1 MADATPTLLYFPV
14 RARAESIRMLAA
26 YVGFQLAEEI
36 IDMPGSDQWRKLKPT
51 TPEGTLPLL
60 RLANDNLK
68 VTSEELGRSDLMAT
82 YIAENAAGRTVDTS
96 DEQKQ
101 LFKETTVRPLD
112 RPNLFLNVWRIS
124 HVESL
129 IPPWLE
135 SITAK
140 IRLLEN
146 RLLGSTGAFFGGESP
161 GLADFGLFHFKETLD
176 VLLTFYGMKFPFDSK
191 WEEWQN
197 AFRRLDGIQDYLNNR
212 PKSGMKTLG
221 HPGTIIYERKIKDN

>member
-1 MADATPTLLYFPV
+1 MADANPTLLYFPV

-60 RLANDNLK
+60 RLANG
-68 VTSEELGRSDLMAT
+68 EEFGRSDLMAT
-82 YIAENAAGRTVDTS
+82 YIAENAVERTVNIS

-101 LFKETTVRPLD
+101 LFKETTIRPLD
-112 RPNLFLNVWRIS
+112 RPNLFLNVWRIG
-124 HVESL
+124 HVESM

-146 RLLGSTGAFFGGESP
+146 RLLKSTGAFFGGESP

-176 VLLTFYGMKFPFDSK
+176 VLLMFYGIKFSFDSK